1 MAGVA
6 SPMLRSSRARGVR
19 FLAGLAIGGAAGGM
33 LLALPVYLLGT
44 LAGHL
49 PLPMRAGSLAL
60 ACAGLG
66 VADLLGRTPH
76 VWRQVP
82 QSLVRTLEPG
92 ALGLAWGFDLG
103 LLFTTQKT
111 TSLIWGCLA
120 AVVLLRPDLAVPV
133 LVGISVVASMS
144 IAGLSIGGLEP
155 EARRSRRWIRSA
167 RRGSGLVMFAALLAA
182 VLG

>member
-6 SPMLRSSRARGVR
+6 SPLLRYSRARGTR
-19 FLAGLAIGGAAGGM
+19 FLTGLAVGGTAGGL
-33 LLALPVYLLGT
+33 LLAVPVYLIGT

-49 PLPMRAGSLAL
+49 PFAVRVGLLAL
-60 ACAGLG
+60 VCAALG

-82 QSLVRTLEPG
+82 QALVRTLPPG

-111 TSLIWGCLA
+111 TSLIWGSLA
-120 AVVLLRPDLAVPV
+120 AIVLLRPGLAAPV
-133 LVGISVVASMS
+133 LPGIALVAALSM
-144 IAGLSIGGLEP
+144 AVLSIGGFEP
-155 EARRSRRWIRSA
+155 EAKRSRRWIRSA
-167 RRGSGLVMFAALLAA
+167 RRGSGLVMLAALLAA
-182 VLG
+182 VLA